1 VITLRCFYPKMYVKN
16 IFDIDY
22 EELKRKKIHCLI
34 FDLDNTIAL
43 IDQKKMDG
51 KTKKLFDRLKK
62 DFQIVIISNNSRN
75 RVEEYASFLNCDYV
89 SFAMKPLPFG
99 YLKIKKKHHL
109 QKQEMAMI
117 GDQLVTDIFVG
128 NRMTAYTV
136 LVDPLGKKDLK
147 ITTLNR
153 YIENKIFH
161 YYEKKKVMKRG
172 SYYVKK

>member
-1 VITLRCFYPKMYVKN
+1 MITLRCFYPKMYVKN

-75 RVEEYASFLNCDYV
+75 RVEEYALSKRRGGITPVENTDFN
-89 SFAMKPLPFG
+89 PFVFG
-99 YLKIKKKHHL
+99 DEIQQRKIGRAH
-109 QKQEMAMI
+109 
-117 GDQLVTDIFVG
+117 V
-128 NRMTAYTV
+128 
-136 LVDPLGKKDLK
+136 
-147 ITTLNR
+147 
-153 YIENKIFH
+153 
-161 YYEKKKVMKRG
+161 
-172 SYYVKK
+172 

>member
-1 VITLRCFYPKMYVKN
+1 
-16 IFDIDY
+16 
-22 EELKRKKIHCLI
+22 
-34 FDLDNTIAL
+34 
-43 IDQKKMDG
+43 
-51 KTKKLFDRLKK
+51 
-62 DFQIVIISNNSRN
+62 
-75 RVEEYASFLNCDYV
+75 
-89 SFAMKPLPFG
+89 
-99 YLKIKKKHHL
+99 
-109 QKQEMAMI
+109 MI

-128 NRMTAYTV
+128 NCMTAYTV